1 MKRIIRNAVRRI
13 VFVCVFATLVV
24 LSGCSQEKEII
35 TEEPIA
41 EEPIAVVS
49 SEVVRAMPYIYPIND
64 GVSLSFDPQVELLF
78 LAADYLSDESQ
89 HYLGDSGYIKEARK
103 LFEASNEDDLFRL
116 LDQLLDNGF
125 KYSQMTSVL
134 NRYDVDYKLKASID
148 LTGYTMLQR
157 SYLEIEED
165 LIWLMKKYR
174 EQSNFDSFFM
184 SYETLYNKQLKLAG
198 QRITRTKVFER
209 MEAFFGRPL
218 ENITI
223 AFTPNA
229 INAQIATHPLKDGN
243 YDTLV
248 TMPVADRDIEFITV
262 LIHELSHRY
271 IDVVTQKNQ
280 SLVAKSEWHFKPF
293 ELPQLNEI
301 YSNWNLV
308 YNEYM
313 VRAVTCIII
322 GEIYGDG
329 EMKKQ
334 IDSEVLD
341 GFSDIDDAIKLFI
354 AYKAN
359 RKEYKTFQDFSTILM
374 EQFAVQEQ
382 SK

>member
-1 MKRIIRNAVRRI
+1 MNRIIIRHI
-13 VFVCVFATLVV
+13 IFVCVFATLVV
-24 LSGCSQEKEII
+24 LSGCSKGKDII
-35 TEEPIA
+35 VEEPIL

-49 SEVVRAMPYIYPIND
+49 EEVVRAIPYVYPIND
-64 GVSLSFDPQVELLF
+64 GITLSVDPQVELLF
-78 LAADYLSDESQ
+78 LAADYKSDVPQ
-89 HYLGDSGYIKEARK
+89 QYLKNTAYIKDARK
-103 LFEASNEDDLFRL
+103 VFETSKDDDFFQL
-116 LDQLLDNGF
+116 LDQLLVNGF
-125 KYSQMTSVL
+125 KFGQMTSAL
-134 NRYDVDYKLKASID
+134 NLFTDYNLKKQID
-148 LTGYTMLQR
+148 LSGYTMQER

-165 LIWLMKKYR
+165 LIWLMKKFR

-198 QRITRTKVFER
+198 QRITRTKVIER
-209 MEAFFGRPL
+209 MEAFFGLPL

-223 AFTPNA
+223 AFTPYA
-229 INAQIATHPLKDGN
+229 INAQSTTHPLKDGN
-243 YDTLV
+243 SDTLV
-248 TMPVADRDIEFITV
+248 TMPVADSDIEFITV

-271 IDVVTQKNQ
+271 IDVETQKNQ
-280 SLVAKSEWHFKPF
+280 SLVAKSEWRYKPF
-293 ELPQLNEI
+293 ELSQLNEI

-322 GEIYGDG
+322 GEIYGEG

-334 IDSEVLD
+334 IDSEVSD
-341 GFSDIDDAIKLFI
+341 GFSDIDDAIKLFA

-359 RKEYKTFQDFSTILM
+359 RKEYKTFQEFSTILM
-374 EQFAVQEQ
+374 EEFSVQEQ